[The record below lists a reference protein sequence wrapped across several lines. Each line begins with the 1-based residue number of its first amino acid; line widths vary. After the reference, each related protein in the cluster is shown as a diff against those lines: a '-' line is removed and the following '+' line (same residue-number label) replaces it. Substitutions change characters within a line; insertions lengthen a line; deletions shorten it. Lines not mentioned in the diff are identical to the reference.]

1 MATRKSP
8 ARTKSAKRP
17 ARNAKKATPSTARKA
32 AARSAPAARKAA
44 TKKAATKKAA
54 PKRTTARRPK
64 VARALPETL
73 RLRGFSPGL
82 TVGDLE
88 KSIAFYTQALGFVV
102 GQRWMREGQLV
113 GVMLKAGACELGLSR
128 DDWAKGRDRAKG
140 EGFRL
145 WAETRQDVDQLAG
158 RARARGARITEEPD
172 DKPWGSRAFSFDD
185 PDGFH
190 WTIFRERG
198 A

>member
-8 ARTKSAKRP
+8 APTKSAKPP
-17 ARNAKKATPSTARKA
+17 ARNAKKATPAATRK

-44 TKKAATKKAA
+44 AKKAAAKTAAPKKAA
-54 PKRTTARRPK
+54 ARRPK

-88 KSIAFYTQALGFVV
+88 KSIAFYTEALGFVV
-102 GQRWMREGQLV
+102 DQRWMREGQLV

-140 EGFRL
+140 EGLRI

-158 RARARGARITEEPD
+158 RARSRGARITDEPG
-172 DKPWGSRAFSFDD
+172 DKPWGARAFSFDD

-190 WTIFRERG
+190 WTISSERG
-198 A
+198 G